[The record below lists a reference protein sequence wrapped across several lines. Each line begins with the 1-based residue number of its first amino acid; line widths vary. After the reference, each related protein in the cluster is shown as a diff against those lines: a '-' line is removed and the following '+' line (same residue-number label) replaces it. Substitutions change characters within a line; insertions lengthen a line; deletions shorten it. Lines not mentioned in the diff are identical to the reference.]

1 MKWLTFFFLHF
12 QSCVRRL
19 GELVFGVLVVTVL
32 CFPWELA
39 LPGSQHISGH
49 SPIEF
54 SARLV
59 WKSGGRLAKAQVFV
73 KKDRY
78 RIEPV
83 GGIRTELGYA
93 DITIVRLDEQK
104 IWFVFSQRRMV
115 LSVPLTSDYL
125 LPFSMLLE
133 GEINRTLIGDSM
145 VGDRAAELYDV
156 VVKDRFGRLERF
168 FEWID
173 RERTILLKLLSQDRD
188 WFVEYRHIRLSPQ
201 SDYFFEAP
209 LGYRTIEA
217 QEVQVPRG

>member
-1 MKWLTFFFLHF
+1 MKWITFFFIHS

-19 GELVFGVLVVTVL
+19 GRLIFCVLIGIVFW
-32 CFPWELA
+32 FPWKVVLA
-39 LPGSQHISGH
+39 DSQHISGH

-59 WKSGGRLAKAQVFV
+59 WKSGGRLAKAQLFV

-78 RIEPV
+78 RLEPL

-93 DITIVRLDEQK
+93 GITIVRLDEQK
-104 IWFVFSQRRMV
+104 IRYVFSQRRMV

-125 LPFSMLLE
+125 LPFSVTLE
-133 GEINRTLIGDSM
+133 GEINRRLIGDSL
-145 VGDRAAELYDV
+145 VGDGAAELYEV
-156 VVKDRFGRLERF
+156 VVQDRFGRLERF

-173 RERTILLKLLSQDRD
+173 PERMILLKLLSQDRD
-188 WFVEYRHIRLSPQ
+188 WFVEYRHVVLSPQ
-201 SDYFFEAP
+201 PDYFFETP
-209 LGYRTIEA
+209 LGYRIIEA